1 MFGKLF
7 HKEEGMNIQGSII
20 IAGVLVAISILLAAN
35 KISGGSFIKFS
46 NNTVNTV
53 NAGNVAAGSSVK
65 IEERKDAATEGGGK
79 VTIVEFSDFQC
90 PFCQDFFNKA
100 YKEIKSKYIDTN
112 KVKFIYRHYPLSSLH
127 PDAQK
132 AAEAGECANRQG
144 RFFDYHDLLFTR
156 MVPISQ
162 ANPKGAGLDVASL
175 KRYAVELGLDSARF
189 NTCLDNGETKEVV
202 AKDMEVATKA
212 GVTGTPTFFI
222 DGVKIVGSQPMS
234 NFEQVIEEALK

>member
-7 HKEEGMNIQGSII
+7 HKEEGLNVQGSII
-20 IAGVLVAISILLAAN
+20 IASIIIAISIFLAAN

-46 NNTVNTV
+46 GNNNPQ
-53 NAGNVAAGSSVK
+53 NVAAAGK
-65 IEERKDAATEGGGK
+65 INIEERKDAPTKGSGE

-100 YKEIKSKYIDTN
+100 YKEIKAKYIDTN
-112 KVKFIYRHYPLSSLH
+112 KVKFVYRNYPLTSLH

-132 AAEAGECANRQG
+132 AAEAAECANRQG
-144 RFFDYHDLLFTR
+144 RFFDYHDMLFTR
-156 MVPISQ
+156 MIPISQ

-175 KRYAVELGLDSARF
+175 KRYAVELGLDSSKF
-189 NTCLDNGETKEVV
+189 NTCLDNGESKEIV
-202 AKDMEVATKA
+202 AKDVEVATKA

-222 DGVKIVGSQPMS
+222 NGVKVVGSLPFS
-234 NFEQVIEEALK
+234 NFEQIIEQELK